1 MLVTF
6 FGDQVL
12 ANQIADR
19 LGAVLIAPSGDVP
32 RQHGILHKQHVRSL
46 RTADLHRYG
55 VRRDP
60 DGYLVGPNAGSA
72 LSASDVNEMIM
83 TAVATANIT
92 RAVIRLPLNSTARMA
107 IAVSDL
113 DSTILGLYRMPD
125 GTVFSADVAASKAR
139 NVIWFSSVPGRE

>member
-1 MLVTF
+1 
-6 FGDQVL
+6 
-12 ANQIADR
+12 
-19 LGAVLIAPSGDVP
+19 
-32 RQHGILHKQHVRSL
+32 
-46 RTADLHRYG
+46 

-92 RAVIRLPLNSTARMA
+92 RAVIRLPLNSTARMT

-125 GTVFSADVAASKAR
+125 GTLFSADVAASKAR
-139 NVIWFSSVPGRE
+139 TVIWFSSVPGRE